1 MFIIFTCFALF
12 IACTKIEKKQ
22 PVDEIDQEIMIH
34 EAESLNDTT
43 YEHGQNK
50 SVINGEVKFERE
62 QTFKSS
68 DDVLLGV
75 MGDFTVDANNRVY
88 IADRDQTVVH
98 VFYEDGRYNTSIGR
112 EGNGPAEFSAISPN
126 TKLRIDSNKLYVP
139 SYANSYNFF
148 PDRLQVFD
156 LTDFTFIMTIN
167 LIGKNRQDYS
177 NELSGY
183 YPLKYNVLESTYI
196 LVAYNRSPNDYK
208 DDESH
213 IKFMIQ
219 DSTSRILKGP
229 IIQQKDRKQLIHTVT
244 KTEIPYEAI
253 KSFSFF
259 SKSLFAIS
267 DDDVIYTA
275 RSEEFKVDVRNT
287 EGTILRTISHP
298 YTNLP
303 VTRGELID
311 LYEEKETSVMGDGV
325 EEAMIAEADSIP
337 DTWPALNELLVDDE
351 NRLWVSTIV
360 EDFDVYEWW
369 ILEESG
375 ELITTFKWPRDETI
389 EVIKNGKMYTRETDE
404 GTGLQQVVRY
414 RIEME

>member
-1 MFIIFTCFALF
+1 
-12 IACTKIEKKQ
+12 
-22 PVDEIDQEIMIH
+22 
-34 EAESLNDTT
+34 
-43 YEHGQNK
+43 
-50 SVINGEVKFERE
+50 
-62 QTFKSS
+62 
-68 DDVLLGV
+68 
-75 MGDFTVDANNRVY
+75 
-88 IADRDQTVVH
+88 
-98 VFYEDGRYNTSIGR
+98 
-112 EGNGPAEFSAISPN
+112 
-126 TKLRIDSNKLYVP
+126 
-139 SYANSYNFF
+139 
-148 PDRLQVFD
+148 
-156 LTDFTFIMTIN
+156 
-167 LIGKNRQDYS
+167 
-177 NELSGY
+177 
-183 YPLKYNVLESTYI
+183 
-196 LVAYNRSPNDYK
+196 
-208 DDESH
+208 
-213 IKFMIQ
+213 MIQ